1 MIDAVDC
8 PFCLPLVEP
17 HIVLADEHCY
27 AMWTRETPEGSAMV
41 LPHAHRPTV
50 FALTQDESLATRQL
64 LEQMKII
71 ESRYAPDG
79 FNVGWNVLPVGG
91 QSIAHA
97 HRRRIRS
104 SCHRL
109 IFASATLARESRWP
123 PTVSALT

>member
-1 MIDAVDC
+1 MVPAGGVGTAGDGCLADASREGHGMIDAVDC

-71 ESRYAPDG
+71 
-79 FNVGWNVLPVGG
+79 
-91 QSIAHA
+91 
-97 HRRRIRS
+97 
-104 SCHRL
+104 
-109 IFASATLARESRWP
+109 
-123 PTVSALT
+123 